1 MLVLRTVSGS
11 FPRFRA
17 YHSGPRKNRHSDR
30 PVFTVPGDIRRVQHS
45 LSRPIVG
52 HTPRKLPAFAAISRI
67 IADCVRSD
75 APLSYNTQPCVS
87 RVFLKIFSGI
97 PGLSRPFFGQYSH
110 SALTPRRRA
119 RPGANAPPFI
129 WHFPRRVCF
138 DHIAAALPHRKKL
151 SFFRFA

>member
-52 HTPRKLPAFAAISRI
+52 HTPRKLPPFGAISRI
-67 IADCVRSD
+67 IADCALAD
-75 APLSYNTQPCVS
+75 APLSYNTRPCVS
-87 RVFLKIFSGI
+87 RGFSKKFWRISGAFTSPSLFIFQRERKKAPEGAFITIRCLLNHVWLTERFVPEIFS
-97 PGLSRPFFGQYSH
+97 
-110 SALTPRRRA
+110 
-119 RPGANAPPFI
+119 
-129 WHFPRRVCF
+129 
-138 DHIAAALPHRKKL
+138 
-151 SFFRFA
+151 